1 MVMAVDAVI
10 WLIVDIDIWL
20 YIYNRMVYDY
30 IVLGGGI
37 SGLYCAH
44 LLLKRFP
51 KASVLILEK
60 EGAVGGRVHTYT
72 DKYMSVEAGA
82 GRFNMSHALLM
93 DLIGELG
100 LSKKIYPIS
109 SDAGYAPADG
119 TEPRILLGTDIKTK
133 WYVLKVVLA
142 SKLESTRLLRSMSFL
157 DYAKRI
163 LVESEIEYIKA
174 SFGYYSEL
182 VIMNAYDAIH
192 LLGELGPGND
202 FGGLTGGLYQIID
215 KLVGKISKHSGSL
228 ILCRKTVSDIRYVY
242 EGVRQSQSDPGPGPG
257 PKALHSGGSVIEVYC
272 KENVRPYV
280 GLKCI
285 CALPKQV
292 VEKLPLFK
300 PMKAVF
306 SQIVCAPLCRIYSTF
321 PVVRGKTWFS
331 GMPKFTTNNNLRMV
345 IPISE
350 ADGVIMISY
359 SDNKYADWW
368 NRLYGSQGIS
378 GVNRELA
385 RLIKKSTGI
394 DIPTPISTRVF
405 HWPCGVGYWGIGADS
420 SQFPLHPDPGVPI
433 YLCGEHYSGEYQQW
447 MEGALETARRVVAE
461 I

>member
-1 MVMAVDAVI
+1 MI
-10 WLIVDIDIWL
+10 
-20 YIYNRMVYDY
+20 YDY

-51 KASVLILEK
+51 RASVLILEK
-60 EGAVGGRVHTYT
+60 YGVVGGRVHTYV
-72 DKYMSVEAGA
+72 DKYMTVEAGA
-82 GRFNMSHALLM
+82 GRFNMAHTLLM
-93 DLIGELG
+93 ELIGELG

-109 SDAGYAPADG
+109 SDASYAPADG
-119 TEPRILLGTDIKTK
+119 SEPKILSGNDVKTK
-133 WYVLKVVLA
+133 WYIVKVVVA
-142 SKLESTRLLRSMSFL
+142 SKLESTDLLKSMSFI
-157 DYAKRI
+157 DYCKRI
-163 LVESEIEYIKA
+163 LVKSEIEYIKG

-182 VIMNAYDAIH
+182 VIMNAYDAIN
-192 LLGELGPGND
+192 LLGGLGPGND
-202 FGGLTGGLYQIID
+202 FGGLKGGLYQIID
-215 KLVGKISKHSGSL
+215 KLVDRIGRRAGSR
-228 ILCRKTVSDIRYVY
+228 ILCNKTVVDIQYVY
-242 EGVRQSQSDPGPGPG
+242 KGVLGSAQPGSGLG
-257 PKALHSGGSVIEVYC
+257 SANQHNGGSVIEVYC

-292 VEKLPLFK
+292 TEKLAIFS
-300 PMKAVF
+300 PMKDVF
-306 SQIVCAPLCRIYSTF
+306 AQIVCAPLCRIYSTF

-359 SDNKYADWW
+359 SDNKYADGW
-368 NRLYGSQGIS
+368 NRLYKSGGIEA
-378 GVNRELA
+378 VDRELA
-385 RLIKKSTGI
+385 RLMKKSTGI
-394 DIPTPISTRVF
+394 DIPAPLKTVVF

-420 SQFPLHPDPGVPI
+420 SQFPLQPDSSVPI

-447 MEGALETARRVVAE
+447 MEGALETARRVVDK

>member
-1 MVMAVDAVI
+1 MI
-10 WLIVDIDIWL
+10 
-20 YIYNRMVYDY
+20 YDY

-51 KASVLILEK
+51 KAGVLILER
-60 EGAVGGRVHTYT
+60 EAVVGGRVHTYT
-72 DKYMSVEAGA
+72 DRHMSVEAGA

-93 DLIGELG
+93 ELLGELG
-100 LSKKIYPIS
+100 LSKKIVPIS

-119 TEPRILLGTDIKTK
+119 SEPRILLGNDVKTK

-142 SKLESTRLLRSMSFL
+142 SKLESTELLRSMSFL
-157 DYAKRI
+157 DYARRI
-163 LVESEIEYIKA
+163 LAKSEIEYIKA
-174 SFGYYSEL
+174 AFGYYSEL

-192 LLGELGPGND
+192 LMGELGPGND
-202 FGGLTGGLYQIID
+202 FGGLKGGLSQIID
-215 KLVGKISKHSGSL
+215 KLVARIEKKTGSH
-228 ILCRKTVSDIRYVY
+228 ILCRKTVVDIRYVY
-242 EGVRQSQSDPGPGPG
+242 GGIELDSSADFEAGPG
-257 PKALHSGGSVIEVYC
+257 ASGSVIEVYC
-272 KENVRPYV
+272 KENVRPYL

-292 VEKLPLFK
+292 SEKLPLFK
-300 PMKAVF
+300 PIRGLF

-368 NRLYGSQGIS
+368 NRLYKSGGIS
-378 GVNRELA
+378 GVNRELV

-394 DIPTPISTRVF
+394 DIPAPISTRVF

-420 SQFPLHPDPGVPI
+420 SQFPLHPDTDVPI
-433 YLCGEHYSGEYQQW
+433 YLCGEHYSGTHQQW
-447 MEGALETARRVVAE
+447 MEGALETARRVVNK

>member
-1 MVMAVDAVI
+1 MI
-10 WLIVDIDIWL
+10 
-20 YIYNRMVYDY
+20 YDY

-44 LLLKRFP
+44 LLLKKTP

-60 EGAVGGRVHTYT
+60 YGVVGGRVHTYS
-72 DKYMSVEAGA
+72 DKYMTVEAGA
-82 GRFNMSHALLM
+82 GRFNMAHTLLM
-93 DLIGELG
+93 ELIDELG
-100 LSKKIYPIS
+100 LSRKIYPIS

-119 TEPRILLGTDIKTK
+119 SEPKILLGNDIKTK
-133 WYVLKVVLA
+133 WYIVKVVLA
-142 SKLESTRLLRSMSFL
+142 SKLESVDLLKSMSFI
-157 DYAKRI
+157 DYCKRV
-163 LVESEIEYIKA
+163 LVKSEIEYIKG

-202 FGGLTGGLYQIID
+202 FGGLKGGLVQIID
-215 KLVGKISKHSGSL
+215 KLVDRILKRAGSR
-228 ILCRKTVSDIRYVY
+228 ILCNKTVVDIQYVY
-242 EGVRQSQSDPGPGPG
+242 RGVGAFGTGD
-257 PKALHSGGSVIEVYC
+257 LHNGGSVIEVYC

-292 VEKLPLFK
+292 AEKLAIFR
-300 PMKAVF
+300 PMKDVF
-306 SQIVCAPLCRIYSTF
+306 AQIVCAPLCRIYSTF

-350 ADGVIMISY
+350 SDGVIMISY
-359 SDNKYADWW
+359 SDNKYADGW
-368 NRLYGSQGIS
+368 NRLYKS
-378 GVNRELA
+378 GGVDAVNRELA
-385 RLIKKSTGI
+385 RLMKKSTGI
-394 DIPTPISTRVF
+394 DIPAPLSTRVF

-420 SQFPLHPDPGVPI
+420 SQFPLQPDSEVPI
-433 YLCGEHYSGEYQQW
+433 YLCGEHYSGESQQW
-447 MEGALETARRVVAE
+447 MEGALETAKRVVE
-461 I
+461 KI

>member
-1 MVMAVDAVI
+1 MI
-10 WLIVDIDIWL
+10 
-20 YIYNRMVYDY
+20 YDY

-44 LLLKRFP
+44 LLLKKFP
-51 KASVLILEK
+51 RASVLILEK
-60 EGAVGGRVHTYT
+60 YGVVGGRVHTYV

-82 GRFNMSHALLM
+82 GRFNMAHTLLM
-93 DLIGELG
+93 ELIEELG

-109 SDAGYAPADG
+109 SDASYAPADG
-119 TEPRILLGTDIKTK
+119 SEPKILSGNDVKTK
-133 WYVLKVVLA
+133 WYIVKVVVA
-142 SKLESTRLLRSMSFL
+142 SKLESTDLLKSMSFI
-157 DYAKRI
+157 DYCKRI
-163 LVESEIEYIKA
+163 LVKSEIEYIKG

-182 VIMNAYDAIH
+182 VIMNAYDAIN
-192 LLGELGPGND
+192 LLGGLGPGND
-202 FGGLTGGLYQIID
+202 FGGLKGGLVQIID
-215 KLVGKISKHSGSL
+215 RLADRISRRAGSRILCNKTVVDIQYVYKGVGLGSL
-228 ILCRKTVSDIRYVY
+228 GS
-242 EGVRQSQSDPGPGPG
+242 SQPGSGLG
-257 PKALHSGGSVIEVYC
+257 SANQHNGGSVIEVYC

-292 VEKLPLFK
+292 TEKLAIFS
-300 PMKAVF
+300 PMKDVF
-306 SQIVCAPLCRIYSTF
+306 AQIVCAPLCRIYSTF

-359 SDNKYADWW
+359 SDNKYADGW
-368 NRLYGSQGIS
+368 NRLYKSGGIEA
-378 GVNRELA
+378 VDRELA
-385 RLIKKSTGI
+385 RLMKKSTGI
-394 DIPTPISTRVF
+394 DIPAPLKTVVF

-420 SQFPLHPDPGVPI
+420 SQFPLQPDSSVPI

-447 MEGALETARRVVAE
+447 MEGALETARRVVDK